1 MIKFVQFLISMSYLV
16 AGPKVEVMSVGAKKE
31 SILVTAKNFARA
43 ETDEYLRKISFTI
56 EKETGQGSILY
67 RYSANLTFRKA
78 NSF

>member
-1 MIKFVQFLISMSYLV
+1 MSYLV

-56 EKETGQGSILY
+56 EKETGQG
-67 RYSANLTFRKA
+67 
-78 NSF
+78 